1 VSDVEFLTRLRAR
14 RDEEQRMRALMR
26 RRLLRLAESAFQRG
40 NDPSR
45 RVCFL
50 SHDEADSDEVATF
63 IEDFGHVFVPR
74 VLGIS
79 DTDDI
84 VESDDS
90 DYVLDYIR
98 ENCLRDSTVTI
109 VLIGRCTWSRRFVD
123 WELCSSL
130 RRGKND
136 ERNGLMAIKLPSAA
150 DLPDWRAP
158 ERLLDNIAGRGGGIG
173 YARLWPYPTGAQV
186 LRDRIEIVSS
196 YRTTRDDLIRNAR
209 TMMEFDS
216 ACP

>member
-1 VSDVEFLTRLRAR
+1 MTEIVR
-14 RDEEQRMRALMR
+14 Q
-26 RRLLRLAESAFQRG
+26 RLLRLAESASQRG

-50 SHDEADSDEVATF
+50 SYDEADADEVAGF

-98 ENCLRDSTVTI
+98 ENNLRDSTVTI

-123 WELCSSL
+123 WEVCSSL

-158 ERLLDNIAGRGGGIG
+158 QRLLDNIAGRGGGIG
-173 YARLWPYPTGAQV
+173 YARLWSYPTTTQV

-196 YRTTRDDLIRNAR
+196 YRTTRDDLIRNTR
-209 TMMEFDS
+209 TMMAFDS